1 MHRHHATRRSDS
13 MSSLKD
19 LSNDLADLVDKSS
32 KSVVRVD
39 ARRGRSGTGTVW
51 DSGLL
56 LTANHV
62 VEQEDEIEVVVGE
75 KSSKATLVGRDPAT
89 DIALLKVDGVSA
101 PAMSRAKVAD
111 LKPGQIVIAIGRPG
125 SLKATFGTISSVSS
139 PWRGWRGS
147 EIEHVI
153 QTNAPLYPGFSGGPL
168 VDADG
173 RAVGMNSWVFGRGD
187 GRAIAMDVAERV
199 VESLRKDGRIKRPY
213 LGIGTQEVPLPDAV
227 KTQAKQDSGLLV
239 VAVEPK
245 SPADQAGLMQGDT
258 LLALDGTTTES
269 LERLF
274 SGLRKSSVGS
284 SHKLRVVRAGELKE
298 ITVMLGEAA
307 R

>member
-1 MHRHHATRRSDS
+1 
-13 MSSLKD
+13 MSALKD
-19 LSNDLADLVDKSS
+19 LSNDLANLVDKASQ
-32 KSVVRVD
+32 SVVRVD
-39 ARRGRSGTGTVW
+39 ARRGRAGTGIAW
-51 DSGLL
+51 ESGLI

-75 KSSKATLVGRDPAT
+75 KRSKATLVGRDPAT
-89 DIALLKVDGVSA
+89 DIALLKADGVNA
-101 PAMSRAKVAD
+101 PAMPRSKVAE

-147 EIEHVI
+147 EIEHVV

-168 VDADG
+168 VDVDG

-199 VESLRKDGRIKRPY
+199 VESLKKDGRIKRPY
-213 LGIGTQEVPLPDAV
+213 LGIGTQQVPLPEAV
-227 KTQAKQDSGLLV
+227 KSQVNQDSGLLV
-239 VAVEPK
+239 VAIEPK
-245 SPADQAGLMQGDT
+245 SPADQAGLLQGDT
-258 LLALDGTTTES
+258 LVALDGAATRS
-269 LERLF
+269 LDDLF
-274 SGLRKSSVGS
+274 AGLRKLSVGS
-284 SHKLRVVRAGELKE
+284 AHSLRLIRAGEVKE
-298 ITVMLGEAA
+298 ISVTLGEAT

>member
-1 MHRHHATRRSDS
+1 MG
-13 MSSLKD
+13 SLKELSKD
-19 LSNDLADLVDKSS
+19 LEELVEKAS

-39 ARRGRSGTGTVW
+39 ARRGRAGTGIVW
-51 DSGLL
+51 DSGLV

-62 VEQEDEIEVVVGE
+62 VEQEQDIEVVVEE
-75 KSSKATLVGRDPAT
+75 KSAKASLIGRDPAT
-89 DIALLKVDGVSA
+89 DLALLKVDGLSA
-101 PAMSRAKVAD
+101 PAMPRAKAAD
-111 LKPGQIVIAIGRPG
+111 LKPGQIVLALGRPG

-147 EIEHVI
+147 EIEHLI

-168 VDADG
+168 IDADG

-199 VESLRKDGRIKRPY
+199 VESLRQDGRIKRPY
-213 LGIGTQEVPLPDAV
+213 LGIGTQEVPLPDTV
-227 KTQAKQDSGLLV
+227 KARVNQESGLLI

-258 LLALDGTTTES
+258 VLALDGTVTKS
-269 LERLF
+269 LEDLY
-274 SGLRKSSVGS
+274 SGLRKTKVGATQ
-284 SHKLRVVRAGELKE
+284 KMRVVRAGELKD
-298 ITVMLGEAA
+298 ISVTVGEAA

>member
-1 MHRHHATRRSDS
+1 

-19 LSNDLADLVDKSS
+19 LSDDIEALVEKAS

-39 ARRGRSGTGTVW
+39 ARRGRAGTGIVW
-51 DSGLL
+51 DSGLV

-62 VEQEDEIEVVVGE
+62 VEQEEDIEVVVDD
-75 KSSKATLVGRDPAT
+75 KSAKATLAGRDPAT
-89 DIALLKVDGVSA
+89 DIALLKVDGLSA
-101 PAMSRAKVAD
+101 PALPRAKVSD

-125 SLKATFGTISSVSS
+125 NLKATFGTISAVSS

-147 EIEHVI
+147 EIEHLI

-168 VDADG
+168 VNADA

-199 VESLRKDGRIKRPY
+199 VESLRTDGRIKRPY
-213 LGIGTQEVPLPDAV
+213 LGIGTQQVALPDPV
-227 KTQAKQDSGLLV
+227 KSKINQDSGLLI
-239 VAVEPK
+239 VAVEPQ
-245 SPADQAGLMQGDT
+245 SPADKAGLMQGDT
-258 LLALDGTTTES
+258 VLALDGTATPS
-269 LERLF
+269 LADLYA
-274 SGLRKSSVGS
+274 GLRKIKVGATQTV
-284 SHKLRVVRAGELKE
+284 RVVRAGELKD
-298 ITVMLGEAA
+298 ISVTVGEAG